1 MVLPA
6 GVEVPGGQRIPASKD
21 LELRREDWRES

>member
-6 GVEVPGGQRIPASKD
+6 GVEVPGGQRILRLED